1 MDAVVPQ
8 DVWRG
13 PRTVKPC
20 GPDPPTLGS
29 SLLTRDFG
37 LTAETQEIGRRWWLK
52 SPDTRESAEQP

>member
-1 MDAVVPQ
+1 MDAVVLQ

-29 SLLTRDFG
+29 SLPMMNWQDDGGYQARYP
-37 LTAETQEIGRRWWLK
+37 E
-52 SPDTRESAEQP
+52 ESAE